1 MASPWPK
8 DPHISPWEML
18 ASWQSPGISSCPSFW
33 EKLPECRDQVCDQKS
48 QWLGKEQGAKK
59 ISNQVSTRGGQHQI
73 LAEKEQGVEGCRLCE
88 CAPHAGF

>member
-18 ASWQSPGISSCPSFW
+18 ASWQSPGVSPCPRLGEATRVQGSGVRS
-33 EKLPECRDQVCDQKS
+33 EKPMA
-48 QWLGKEQGAKK
+48 GKEQGVKK
-59 ISNQVSTRGGQHQI
+59 ISNQVSTRRGQRQI